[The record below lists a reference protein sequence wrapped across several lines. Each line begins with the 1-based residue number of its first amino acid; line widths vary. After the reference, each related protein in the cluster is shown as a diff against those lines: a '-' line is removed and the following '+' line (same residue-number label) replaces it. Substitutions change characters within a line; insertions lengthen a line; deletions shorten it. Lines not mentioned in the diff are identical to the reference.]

1 MKPKWLIAAL
11 IGGIAFFLLAWL
23 VFGTLMIDFYLSNII
38 PYNGLVKDPPVI
50 WSLFIHGLSIST
62 LLSFIF
68 DKMGVR
74 TFSRGTILALWIGFL
89 ITLWFYSFMYA
100 SLNLYTTKRII
111 VDLVVNS
118 LFIAVVGGITA
129 KSLGLL
135 TKSQK

>member
-1 MKPKWLIAAL
+1 MKSKWLIAAL

-50 WSLFIHGLSIST
+50 WSLFIHSLSIST

-68 DKMGVR
+68 DKMGIK
-74 TFSRGTILALWIGFL
+74 TFAKGTILALWIGFL

>member
-1 MKPKWLIAAL
+1 MKTKWLIAAL
-11 IGGIAFFLLAWL
+11 IGGIAFFILAWL
-23 VFGTLMIDFYLSNII
+23 VFGTLMIDFYISNII
-38 PYNGLVKDPPVI
+38 PYNGLIKDPPVI

-68 DKMGVR
+68 TKMDIK
-74 TFSRGTILALWIGFL
+74 TFAKGSILALWIGFL
-89 ITLWFYSFMYA
+89 ITLWFYSFIYA
-100 SLNLYTTKRII
+100 SLNLYTTKRIL

-135 TKSQK
+135 TKSK

>member
-1 MKPKWLIAAL
+1 METKWLIAAL
-11 IGGIAFFLLAWL
+11 IGGIAFFILAWL
-23 VFGTLMIDFYLSNII
+23 VFGTLMIDFYISNII
-38 PYNGLVKDPPVI
+38 PYNGLIKDPPVI
-50 WSLFIHGLSIST
+50 WSLFIHGLSMST

-68 DKMGVR
+68 AKMGIR
-74 TFSRGTILALWIGFL
+74 TFAKGTILALWIGFL
-89 ITLWFYSFMYA
+89 ITLWFYTFMYA

-135 TKSQK
+135 TKPK